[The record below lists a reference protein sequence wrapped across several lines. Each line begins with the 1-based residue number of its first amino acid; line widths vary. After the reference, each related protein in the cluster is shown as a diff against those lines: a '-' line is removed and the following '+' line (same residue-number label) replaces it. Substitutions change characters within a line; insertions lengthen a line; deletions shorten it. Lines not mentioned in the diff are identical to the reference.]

1 MPNKEPARSVILYE
15 DEQGRS
21 EIVKAIKNV
30 RDADLVAKLR
40 KKLAVLAEWTWSEL
54 LSSQTVKP
62 LKGKDAD
69 GIFELKIAGHGPW
82 GWRLFFFQS
91 TCMPDTVVV
100 TELEKRR
107 NLNVSGAFAS
117 AIKRT
122 ARLRDDW
129 ERRNCE
135 DT

>member
-1 MPNKEPARSVILYE
+1 MSGKEPARSVLLYR
-15 DEQGRS
+15 DAMGRS
-21 EIVKAIKNV
+21 EVAKAIKDL
-30 RDADLVAKLR
+30 RDSDLKTKIR
-40 KKLAVLAEWTWSEL
+40 KKLAVLAEWAWDDLLDSE
-54 LSSQTVKP
+54 TVKS

-69 GIFELKIAGHGPW
+69 EIYELKLAGHGPW
-82 GWRLFFFQS
+82 GWRLFFFRS
-91 TCMPDTVVV
+91 TCKPNTVVV